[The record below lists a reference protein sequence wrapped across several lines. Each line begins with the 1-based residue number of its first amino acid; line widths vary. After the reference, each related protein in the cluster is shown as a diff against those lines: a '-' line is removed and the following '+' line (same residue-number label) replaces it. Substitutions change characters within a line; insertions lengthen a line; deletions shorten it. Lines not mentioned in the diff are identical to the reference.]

1 MFCPRSV
8 LSAVCTG
15 WAVTDSGHACN
26 VSWPAHWFG
35 EPGVGVLV
43 CAQAPVPSAT
53 IVLLPLEQ
61 RPQLVAGL
69 AGQLVNPV
77 SVVVTPLGMVAPAS
91 LPQATESTSL
101 AGS

>member
-15 WAVTDSGHACN
+15 RPPTASGHGCN
-26 VSWPAHWFG
+26 VTWPTHWFG
-35 EPGVGVLV
+35 EPGVGALF

-53 IVLLPLEQ
+53 ILLLPLEQ

-69 AGQLVNPV
+69 AGQVGNPV
-77 SVVVTPLGMVAPAS
+77 SVVVPPLGMVAPAS

-101 AGS
+101 VGS